1 MADREVTCSRAWRLR
16 SRGRPA
22 FRRAASSWVKF
33 TTSREGI
40 RPRRSGSLSCQRVA
54 ASARLMR
61 RGIKPALLQVRHHLA
76 LLPGLQGAL
85 DDIPGGIGGPVV
97 KTAPCLTPG
106 SPAGLPP
113 RW

>member
-22 FRRAASSWVKF
+22 FKRAASSWVKF

-61 RGIKPALLQVRHHLA
+61 KGINP
-76 LLPGLQGAL
+76 
-85 DDIPGGIGGPVV
+85 
-97 KTAPCLTPG
+97 PCCRCATTWRSSRASRVP
-106 SPAGLPP
+106 
-113 RW
+113 